1 MKKYG
6 FTKALIL
13 SLGMMMSTSLNTYAY
28 ETPANPLTADALEAE
43 EFIQDSYDAK
53 GYMMEVL
60 FAYAP
65 EQVYKIYLQ
74 QGFVT
79 DIRLAMDEVVEY
91 VGAGDTVRWKL
102 DTVKSDRVGEG
113 PHVLVK
119 PVQDGISTNLVINTN
134 KRSYHLLLVSG
145 DGFNPMVRWEY
156 PKPDIEVIKDRE
168 TKTYTRI
175 NPANLKFGF
184 SISNKSLDWAPAD
197 VFRSEAKTYLKM
209 KPEVIN
215 TDFPTLFVVDDDE
228 KLVLTSFRYMNGYII
243 VDRLFD
249 KAVLLAGKKKVK
261 IRYCG
266 G

>member
-1 MKKYG
+1 MKKFG
-6 FTKALIL
+6 FKKVVMLAL
-13 SLGMMMSTSLNTYAY
+13 SLSMLTSMNTYAY
-28 ETPANPLTADALEAE
+28 ELPANPIAGDVFEADN
-43 EFIQDSYDAK
+43 FIQDSYDAK

-102 DTVKSDRVGEG
+102 DTIKSDRVGEG

-134 KRSYHLLLVSG
+134 KRSYHLLLISG
-145 DGFNPMVRWEY
+145 DGFNPMVKWEY
-156 PKPDIEVIKDRE
+156 PKPDIEVIKERE

-197 VFRSEAKTYLKM
+197 VFRSELKTYLKM
-209 KPEVIN
+209 KPEVVN
-215 TDFPTLFVVDDDE
+215 TDLPTLFVVDDDE
-228 KLVLTSFRYMNGYII
+228 RLVLTSFRYLNGYII

-249 KAVLLAGKKKVK
+249 RAILLAGKKKVK
-261 IRYCG
+261 IRYRG

>member
-6 FTKALIL
+6 FKKVVMLAL
-13 SLGMMMSTSLNTYAY
+13 SLSMLASMNTYAY
-28 ETPANPLTADALEAE
+28 ELPANPIAGDVFEADN
-43 EFIQDSYDAK
+43 FIQDSYDAK

-102 DTVKSDRVGEG
+102 ETVKSDRVGEG

-134 KRSYHLLLVSG
+134 KRSYHLLLISG

-156 PKPDIEVIKDRE
+156 PKPDIEVIKERE

-197 VFRSEAKTYLKM
+197 VFRSESKTYLKM
-209 KPEVIN
+209 KSEVVN
-215 TDFPTLFVVDDDE
+215 TDLPTLFVVDDDE
-228 KLVLTSFRYMNGYII
+228 RLVLTSFRYLNGYII

-249 KAVLLAGKKKVK
+249 RAILLAGKKKVK
-261 IRYCG
+261 IRYRG